1 LETSEEHTK
10 KELSL
15 GLWEKYLTLW
25 IAICIVVGLLVGRFL
40 PEFGQFMDS
49 LKFRQL
55 SIPIGI
61 LLFFMMYPTV
71 VGIQFSD
78 IRKAATRPK
87 PLLVTIVANWVIAP
101 PLMALYANTVLA
113 GNPQYIAGL
122 ILLGL
127 SPCTAM
133 VMWWMFLAKGDMAQG
148 LVNTSINALLMLFL
162 YAPLAAL
169 YLGVSSIP
177 VPWDL
182 IAVSV
187 LVFIALPVAA
197 GAVSRKLII
206 QKKGDEW
213 FKDVY
218 NPILGK
224 ISIIALLVT
233 LIVLFS
239 FAGQTI
245 LNDPILVGYL
255 AVPNLMHYATMITWT
270 YLLGYF
276 AGWKYETAID
286 TTLIGSSSHF
296 EVAIA
301 VATTLYGIGSGAA
314 LATVIGPLLEVPL
327 MLSLVKLGLRTKKY
341 FPRKKRQS
349 EEADPSRALSNVS
362 LPLLGSVCPSHVTAQ
377 PLNTGV
383 SQFVL

>member
-1 LETSEEHTK
+1 LLGDQNLETPEEHTK

-15 GLWEKYLTLW
+15 DLWEKYLTLW

-71 VGIQFSD
+71 VGIRFSD
-78 IRKAATRPK
+78 IKKAATRPK
-87 PLLVTIVANWVIAP
+87 PLLVTIIANWVIAP
-101 PLMALYANTVLA
+101 ALMTFYANTILA

-148 LVNTSINALLMLFL
+148 LVNTAINALLMLLL

-182 IAVSV
+182 IAISV
-187 LVFIALPVAA
+187 LVFIALPVTA
-197 GAVSRKLII
+197 GAISRKLII

-224 ISIIALLVT
+224 ISIVALLLT

-239 FAGQTI
+239 FEGQTI
-245 LNDPILVGYL
+245 INDPILVGYL

-301 VATTLYGIGSGAA
+301 MATTLYGIGSGAA

-327 MLSLVKLGLRTKKY
+327 MLALVKLGLRTRRY
-341 FPRKKRQS
+341 FPRKK
-349 EEADPSRALSNVS
+349 
-362 LPLLGSVCPSHVTAQ
+362 T
-377 PLNTGV
+377 
-383 SQFVL
+383 

>member
-1 LETSEEHTK
+1 MESAKEPTSARK
-10 KELSL
+10 AEL
-15 GLWEKYLTLW
+15 GIFEKYLTLW

-40 PEFGQFMDS
+40 PQFGEFMDS

-55 SIPIGI
+55 SIPIGV

-71 VGIQFSD
+71 LGIRFSD
-78 IRKAATRPK
+78 VKKAATRPK
-87 PLLVTIVANWVIAP
+87 PLLVTIIANWLIAP
-101 PLMALYANTVLA
+101 PLMTLLANLMLVDPLHKA
-113 GNPQYIAGL
+113 GI

-148 LVNTSINALLMLFL
+148 LINTAVNALLMLIL
-162 YAPLAAL
+162 YAPMAAF

-182 IAVSV
+182 IAISV

-197 GAVSRKLII
+197 GAVSRKVII
-206 QKKGDEW
+206 EKKGDEW
-213 FKDVY
+213 FNNAYIPSV
-218 NPILGK
+218 GK
-224 ISIIALLVT
+224 ISIIALLTT

-239 FAGQTI
+239 FEGEII
-245 LNDPILVGYL
+245 LNNPLLVAYL
-255 AVPNLMHYATMITWT
+255 AAPNLLHYATMITWT

-276 AGWKYETAID
+276 AGWAYEAAID

-327 MLSLVKLGLRTKKY
+327 MLSVVKLGLRTRKY
-341 FPRKKRQS
+341 FPRKKRQM
-349 EEADPSRALSNVS
+349 V
-362 LPLLGSVCPSHVTAQ
+362 Q
-377 PLNTGV
+377 
-383 SQFVL
+383 

>member
-1 LETSEEHTK
+1 MESKEEHVK

-25 IAICIVVGLLVGRFL
+25 IAICIVVGLLVGRFI

-49 LKFRQL
+49 LKYAQL

-71 VGIQFSD
+71 VGIKFSD
-78 IRKAATRPK
+78 VKKAARNPK
-87 PLLVTIVANWVIAP
+87 PLLVTIFANWVIAP
-101 PLMALYANTVLA
+101 ILMTMLANTFLA
-113 GNPQYIAGL
+113 GNPGYIAGV

-148 LVNTSINALLMLFL
+148 LINTAVNALLMLFL

-169 YLGVSSIP
+169 YLGVSNIP

-182 IAVSV
+182 IAISV

-197 GAVSRKLII
+197 GAISRRVII
-206 QKKGDEW
+206 RKKGEEW
-213 FKDVY
+213 FKDRY
-218 NPILGK
+218 NPAVGK
-224 ISIIALLVT
+224 ISIVALLLT

-239 FAGQTI
+239 FTGQTI
-245 LNDPILVGYL
+245 LNNPLLVGYI
-255 AVPNLMHYATMITWT
+255 AVPNLIHYAVMITWT

-276 AGWKYETAID
+276 LGWKYETAID

-301 VATTLYGIGSGAA
+301 VATTLFGIGSGAA
-314 LATVIGPLLEVPL
+314 LATVIGPLFEVPL
-327 MLSLVKLGLRTKKY
+327 MLSLVKLGLRTRKH
-341 FPRKKRQS
+341 FPRKKQ
-349 EEADPSRALSNVS
+349 NVD
-362 LPLLGSVCPSHVTAQ
+362 GS
-377 PLNTGV
+377 
-383 SQFVL
+383 

>member
-1 LETSEEHTK
+1 MKGVNSLETKEEHVK

-25 IAICIVVGLLVGRFL
+25 IAICIVVGLLVGRFI
-40 PEFGQFMDS
+40 PAFGQFMDS
-49 LKFRQL
+49 LKFAQL

-71 VGIQFSD
+71 VSIQFSD
-78 IRKAATRPK
+78 VKKAARNPK
-87 PLLVTIVANWVIAP
+87 PLLVTIIANWIVAP
-101 PLMALYANTVLA
+101 PLMTFLANTFFA

-133 VMWWMFLAKGDMAQG
+133 VMWWMFLARGDMAQG
-148 LVNTSINALLMLFL
+148 LINTAFNALLMLGL

-187 LVFIALPVAA
+187 LVFIALPVAS
-197 GAVSRKLII
+197 GALSRRII
-206 QKKGDEW
+206 IKKKGVEW
-213 FKDVY
+213 FKDKY
-218 NPILGK
+218 NPAVGK
-224 ISIIALLVT
+224 ISVVALLLT

-239 FAGQTI
+239 FEGEII
-245 LNDPILVGYL
+245 LNNPLLVGYL
-255 AVPNLMHYATMITWT
+255 ALPNLIHYAIMISWT

-276 AGWKYETAID
+276 LGWKYESVID

-301 VATTLYGIGSGAA
+301 VAVTLYGISSGAA

-327 MLSLVKLGLRTKKY
+327 MLSVVKLGLRTRKY
-341 FPRKKRQS
+341 FPRKKTS
-349 EEADPSRALSNVS
+349 
-362 LPLLGSVCPSHVTAQ
+362 TA
-377 PLNTGV
+377 
-383 SQFVL
+383 

>member
-1 LETSEEHTK
+1 LQNTEEHVK

-25 IAICIVVGLLVGRFL
+25 IAICIVVGLLVGRFI
-40 PEFGQFMDS
+40 PAFGEFMDS
-49 LKFRQL
+49 LKYAQL

-71 VGIQFSD
+71 VSIQFSD
-78 IRKAATRPK
+78 IKKAVRSPK
-87 PLLVTIVANWVIAP
+87 PLIVTIIANWLIAP
-101 PLMALYANTVLA
+101 PLMAFLANTFFP

-133 VMWWMFLAKGDMAQG
+133 VMWWMFLARGDMAQG
-148 LVNTSINALLMLFL
+148 LINTAFNALLMLAL
-162 YAPLAAL
+162 YAPLAGL
-169 YLGVSSIP
+169 YLGVSGIP

-187 LVFIALPVAA
+187 LVFIALPVVA
-197 GAVSRKLII
+197 GALSRRVII
-206 QKKGDEW
+206 KKKGVEW
-213 FKDVY
+213 FKDKY
-218 NPILGK
+218 NPVVGK
-224 ISIIALLVT
+224 ISIVALLLT

-245 LNDPILVGYL
+245 INNPLLVGLL
-255 AVPNLMHYATMITWT
+255 AVPLLIHYAIMIAWT
-270 YLLGYF
+270 YPLGYLL
-276 AGWKYETAID
+276 GWKYESAID
-286 TTLIGSSSHF
+286 TTIIGSSSHF

-301 VATTLYGIGSGAA
+301 VAVTLYGIGSGAA

-327 MLSLVKLGLRTKKY
+327 MLTLVKLGLRTRKF
-341 FPRKKRQS
+341 FPRKKAAIS
-349 EEADPSRALSNVS
+349 
-362 LPLLGSVCPSHVTAQ
+362 
-377 PLNTGV
+377 
-383 SQFVL
+383 

>member
-1 LETSEEHTK
+1 MTGEHGKQTAEHVK

-25 IAICIVVGLLVGRFL
+25 IALCIVAGLLLGRFV

-49 LKFRQL
+49 LKFAQL

-71 VGIQFSD
+71 VGIKFSD
-78 IRKAATRPK
+78 VKLAARNPK
-87 PLLVTIVANWVIAP
+87 PLLVTIFANWVIAP
-101 PLMALYANTVLA
+101 VLMTLLANTFLA
-113 GNPQYIAGL
+113 GNPQYIAGV

-148 LVNTSINALLMLFL
+148 LINTAFNALLMLFL

-169 YLGVSSIP
+169 YLGVSNIP

-182 IAVSV
+182 IALSV
-187 LVFIALPVAA
+187 LVFIALPVGA
-197 GAVSRKLII
+197 GALSRRVII
-206 QKKGDEW
+206 QKKGEEW
-213 FKDVY
+213 FKDRY
-218 NPILGK
+218 NPAVGK
-224 ISIIALLVT
+224 ISIVALLLT
-233 LIVLFS
+233 LVVLFS

-245 LNDPILVGYL
+245 LNNPFLVGYL
-255 AVPNLMHYATMITWT
+255 AVPNLIHYAVMITWT

-276 AGWKYETAID
+276 LGWKYETAID
-286 TTLIGSSSHF
+286 TTIIGSSSHF

-301 VATTLYGIGSGAA
+301 VATTLFGISSKAA
-314 LATVIGPLLEVPL
+314 LATVIGPLFEVPL
-327 MLSLVKLGLRTKKY
+327 MLCVVKLGLRTRKH
-341 FPRKKRQS
+341 FPRKKK
-349 EEADPSRALSNVS
+349 AGA
-362 LPLLGSVCPSHVTAQ
+362 
-377 PLNTGV
+377 
-383 SQFVL
+383 

>member
-1 LETSEEHTK
+1 MESAQLTAE
-10 KELSL
+10 KEGHL
-15 GLWEKYLTLW
+15 GIFEKYLTLW
-25 IAICIVVGLLVGRFL
+25 IVACIVVGLLVGRFL
-40 PEFGQFMDS
+40 PQFGEFMDS

-55 SIPIGI
+55 SIPIGV

-71 VGIQFSD
+71 LGIRFSD

-87 PLLVTIVANWVIAP
+87 PLLVTIIANWLIAP
-101 PLMALYANTVLA
+101 PLMTLLANTFLA
-113 GNPQYIAGL
+113 GNPQYIAGV

-133 VMWWMFLAKGDMAQG
+133 VMWWMFLARGDMAQG
-148 LVNTSINALLMLFL
+148 LINTSINAMLMLFL
-162 YAPLAAL
+162 YAPLAGF

-187 LVFIALPVAA
+187 FAFIALPVVA
-197 GAVSRKLII
+197 GAISRKVMIDR
-206 QKKGDEW
+206 KGEEW
-213 FKDVY
+213 FETKY
-218 NPILGK
+218 QPAIGK
-224 ISIIALLVT
+224 VSIIALLTT

-239 FAGQTI
+239 FEGQTI
-245 LNDPILVGYL
+245 INNPFLVAYL
-255 AVPNLMHYATMITWT
+255 AVPNLVHYAIMITWT

-276 AGWKYETAID
+276 AGWAYETAID

-327 MLSLVKLGLRTKKY
+327 MLSVVKLGLRTRKR
-341 FPRKKRQS
+341 FPRRK
-349 EEADPSRALSNVS
+349 
-362 LPLLGSVCPSHVTAQ
+362 G
-377 PLNTGV
+377 
-383 SQFVL
+383 

>member
-1 LETSEEHTK
+1 MNGLETKEEHVK

-25 IAICIVVGLLVGRFL
+25 IAICIVVGLLVGRFI

-49 LKFRQL
+49 LKFAHL

-71 VGIQFSD
+71 VGIKFSD
-78 IRKAATRPK
+78 VKKAAQNPK
-87 PLLVTIVANWVIAP
+87 PLLVTIIANWVIAP
-101 PLMALYANTVLA
+101 ALMTLLANTFLA
-113 GNPQYIAGL
+113 GHPDYIAGV

-133 VMWWMFLAKGDMAQG
+133 IMWWMFLAKGDMAQG
-148 LVNTSINALLMLFL
+148 LINTAINALLMLIL
-162 YAPLAAL
+162 YAPLAGL
-169 YLGVSSIP
+169 YLGISSIP

-187 LVFIALPVAA
+187 LIFIALPVGA
-197 GAVSRKLII
+197 GAISRRVII
-206 QKKGDEW
+206 QKKGEEW
-213 FKDVY
+213 FKDRY
-218 NPILGK
+218 NPAVGK
-224 ISIIALLVT
+224 ISIVALLLT

-239 FAGQTI
+239 FTGQTI
-245 LNDPILVGYL
+245 LNNPLLVGYI
-255 AVPNLMHYATMITWT
+255 AVPNLIHYAVMITWT

-276 AGWKYETAID
+276 LGWRYETAID

-301 VATTLYGIGSGAA
+301 VATTLYGISSGAA
-314 LATVIGPLLEVPL
+314 LATVIGPLFEVPL
-327 MLSLVKLGLRTKKY
+327 MLSLVKLGLRTRKH
-341 FPRKKRQS
+341 FPRKK
-349 EEADPSRALSNVS
+349 N
-362 LPLLGSVCPSHVTAQ
+362 
-377 PLNTGV
+377 N
-383 SQFVL
+383 